1 MPTLSKTPAEAGQ
14 QITRDDLT
22 WGTELGHA
30 ATVSYGFRDSAPT
43 YNSASHNQ
51 QGTFTPL
58 SSPDIDAINLA
69 LSLWADV
76 ANINL
81 VRIDDGDGY
90 SDQATILFG
99 NYSSTSD
106 GHMAFT
112 YYPDPQNTG
121 ASSQSGDVWLNQHY
135 FDSPQLPAGYKFLTL
150 VHEIGHAL
158 GLEHPGDYDASD
170 AGPVTYAN
178 SAEYIE
184 DSRQYTVM
192 SYFSAA
198 NTGAYHAEAYA
209 SAPLM
214 HDIVALQRLYGANLS
229 TRDGDTVYGFDS
241 NADRDAFHI
250 ETDQDT
256 VVFCIWDGGG
266 NDTLNLSGFAHDQL
280 IDLGPGTFSNAGRL
294 TENIS
299 IAPGVIIEAAIG
311 GSGNDLVRGN
321 DADNSLYGGAGN
333 DQLQGGNGDDTL
345 AGGAG
350 GDMLLGEAGADRF
363 IFTASSVGKHRPA
376 DFVADFSDA
385 DGDKIDLTEI
395 DAKRFVRGDQKF
407 HFIGSHEFTG
417 KAGELRFDKG
427 KVLGDVNGDGRADFK
442 LVVDGSDFAGAGANS
457 SDFHASHFKL
467 HSDDFIL

>member
-1 MPTLSKTPAEAGQ
+1 MPTLSKTPEEAGEQ
-14 QITRDDLT
+14 LTRDELS
-22 WGTELGHA
+22 WGAELGQTV
-30 ATVSYGFRDSAPT
+30 TVSYGFRASAPS

-58 SSPDIDAINLA
+58 SPTDIDAVSRA
-69 LSLWADV
+69 LNLWADV

-81 VRIDDGDGY
+81 VRADDGDGY

-106 GHMAFT
+106 GHMAFA
-112 YYPDPQNTG
+112 YYPDPQSTG
-121 ASSQSGDVWLNQHY
+121 GSSQSGDVWLNQRY

-170 AGPVTYAN
+170 TEPVSYDN

-209 SAPLM
+209 STPLM

-229 TRDGDTVYGFDS
+229 ARNGDTVYGFGS

-250 ETDQDT
+250 GSAEDI

-266 NDTLNLSGFAHDQL
+266 IDTLNLSGYAHDQS

-311 GSGNDLVRGN
+311 GSGDDLIRGN
-321 DADNSLYGGAGN
+321 DAANGLYGGAGA
-333 DQLQGGNGDDTL
+333 DRLEGGVGADTL
-345 AGGAG
+345 MGGAG
-350 GDMLLGEAGADRF
+350 RDMLFGQDGADRF
-363 IFTASSVGKHRPA
+363 IFTASSVGKYRAA

-385 DGDKIDLTEI
+385 DGDKIDLTAI
-395 DAKRFVRGDQKF
+395 DAKRFVKGDQKF
-407 HFIGSHEFTG
+407 HFIGAHEFTG
-417 KAGELRFDKG
+417 KAGELRFVKG

-442 LVVDGSDFAGAGANS
+442 LAVDGSDFAGGVGS
-457 SDFHASHFKL
+457 SDFQAAPFKL